1 MSIIHAAAIGASNA
15 LLREFPCC
23 KNKQSVK
30 SSQAVACQ
38 KCGAA
43 IPPESPVQPCRRLR
57 TRLYTWHK
65 LSKSVPSHFMGL
77 GIRGSWR

>member
-43 IPPESPVQPCRRLR
+43 VSLFFP
-57 TRLYTWHK
+57 
-65 LSKSVPSHFMGL
+65 
-77 GIRGSWR
+77 